1 MLDGRK
7 RILSSFTGRKKR
19 KAWHKTREKHMPVKT
34 RRNLAET
41 QTGEHITKMN
51 G

>member
-19 KAWHKTREKHMPVKT
+19 KAWHKTREKHMPVKA

-41 QTGEHITKMN
+41 QTGEHITKRN